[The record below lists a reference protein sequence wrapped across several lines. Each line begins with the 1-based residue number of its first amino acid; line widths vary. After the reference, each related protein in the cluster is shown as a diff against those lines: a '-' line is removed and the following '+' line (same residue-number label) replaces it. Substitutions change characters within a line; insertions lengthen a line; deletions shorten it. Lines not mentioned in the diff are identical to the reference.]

1 MFFDDFFGDDF
12 GDFFD
17 DLEVAD
23 FAFVGGAIGLIEE
36 ELEEKK
42 RIEREMEGLDPVDE
56 KEDEELD
63 P

>member
-17 DLEVAD
+17 DIEIED
-23 FAFVGGAIGLIEE
+23 FAFIGGAICFIEE
-36 ELEEKK
+36 ELEERR
-42 RIEREMEGLDPVDE
+42 RIEREMEGLDPTDE
-56 KEDEELD
+56 KEDEEQD